1 MATTAPRS
9 GFARNH
15 MNRTG
20 LPVAA
25 DKRIRWD
32 KRMSNHCAF
41 ALLVYTMLQIF
52 MVVGTI
58 PGKGMSVAPYLGLLV
73 LVAIIIPFCRKYE
86 KRWEWL
92 QNSGLSDAGLAQRY
106 RIDALILWVLA
117 LGLPFL
123 FVMIFKTIGS
133 MIG

>member
-1 MATTAPRS
+1 MATTAPHS
-9 GFARNH
+9 GFARSQSD
-15 MNRTG
+15 RSG
-20 LPVAA
+20 LSATTE
-25 DKRIRWD
+25 KRIRWD

-92 QNSGLSDAGLAQRY
+92 QDSGLSDAGLAQRY
-106 RIDALILWVLA
+106 RIDTVILWVLA

-123 FVMIFKTIGS
+123 FVVIFKTIGS